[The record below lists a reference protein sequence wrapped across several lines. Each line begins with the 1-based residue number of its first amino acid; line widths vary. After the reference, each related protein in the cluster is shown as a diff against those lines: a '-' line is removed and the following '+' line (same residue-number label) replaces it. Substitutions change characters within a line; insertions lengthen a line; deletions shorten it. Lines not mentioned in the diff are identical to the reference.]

1 MAGAGGLT
9 GWLGDEWDGVGTQWS
24 WGAKAHG
31 EHGAWPPKEHGRRQQ
46 APLSCSTAELPG

>member
-1 MAGAGGLT
+1 MAGAAGLT

-46 APLSCSTAELPG
+46 ALLSCSTTELPG